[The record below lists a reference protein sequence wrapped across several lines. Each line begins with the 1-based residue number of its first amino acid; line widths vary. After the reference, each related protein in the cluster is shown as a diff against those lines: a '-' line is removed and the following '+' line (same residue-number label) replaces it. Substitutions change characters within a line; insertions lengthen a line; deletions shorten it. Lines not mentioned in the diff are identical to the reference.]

1 MTLNLTEE
9 YVILLTKLCIKDNE
23 KVRFQYLIKE
33 LERRGVYLDKDSRN
47 RLIDFYQRLN
57 VLEKKSDSGDALY
70 VRSIL

>member
-1 MTLNLTEE
+1 MEYALLRTVDGNLF
-9 YVILLTKLCIKDNE
+9 LLQCFDSAVLVDG
-23 KVRFQYLIKE
+23 LIKE